1 MIERLES
8 ALIKFKDRKENDKL
22 RVGVVSKVTVGQ
34 YFKNTGASK
43 ELSEDLI
50 QKEKDLKG
58 ALNRAINVR
67 KEIAQTKRKLE
78 TNFDLDAI
86 THLENDIKNKETIL
100 VKLED

>member
-22 RVGVVSKVTVGQ
+22 RVGVASKVTVGQ

-67 KEIAQTKRKLE
+67 KEIA
-78 TNFDLDAI
+78 
-86 THLENDIKNKETIL
+86 
-100 VKLED
+100 